1 MAKFWSWRSKKDEID
16 EYEAALYIN
25 KLRYQ
30 QEHNKG
36 LSFDTISGG
45 GPNAAVIH
53 YHPT

>member
-16 EYEAALYIN
+16 ELEAAHYLDN
-25 KLRYQ
+25 LRKQ
-30 QEHNKG
+30 QQDNRG
-36 LSFDTISGG
+36 LSFVTISGG